1 MDLFSFLTPINTNK
15 IIQNE
20 NKIYD
25 IDVDDETSKL
35 DKIQNKPKKID
46 QQELSMNLKI
56 DDYDYF
62 ELLSVFKIKQINS
75 KDQLVQLYESVK
87 LIEEQCNQSTN
98 FSEKTKKNIV
108 IFYKKA
114 FKIIEVINLIYECNL
129 DKYKDFYKIQTHYNN
144 IKKIPNF
151 YRLDT
156 QYIINQIAVI
166 EKIDTENSINN
177 NTNQRNISNNDNNT
191 FVSQPQSQTV
201 VNNKNPIEVHPS
213 KVNKGELNYLRRR
226 TQSITVNLNTMFRDK
241 YYVTDP
247 CDFLYI
253 LPQTI
258 KNVISLKLASI
269 EIPNSWFLF
278 NHKNKNNY
286 FFIEFHTSKEVKHFQ
301 IIIPNGN
308 YNHKSLEEYLNNQYF
323 YLNCEH
329 DPIEDGYWL
338 QYIKFNIHPIT
349 FHSSFE
355 LLYDNIDECI
365 KNDPEFK
372 VVFKFFD
379 STNYKHPMNNTF
391 GWILGFRLA
400 NYILSNVEKIISEAL
415 FDGGGDRY
423 IYFSLNDYQFNN
435 NGNNIVILQNN
446 ILDDHILAKIPMNNG
461 KLSLIIDENANLINK
476 KRIYNGPVDLNR
488 LHIKIFDPFGNIIDL
503 NKMDFSFSIELE
515 ILYEKFE

>member
-15 IIQNE
+15 IVQNE
-20 NKIYD
+20 DKIYD
-25 IDVDDETSKL
+25 IDIDDESTKL

-46 QQELSMNLKI
+46 QEELSMNLKI

-62 ELLSVFKIKQINS
+62 ELLNVFKIKQINS

-87 LIEEQCNQSTN
+87 LIEEQCNKSLN
-98 FSEKTKKNIV
+98 FSDKTKHNII

-114 FKIIEVINLIYECNL
+114 FKIIEVINLIYDCNL

-144 IKKIPNF
+144 IKKIHNF
-151 YRLDT
+151 YKLDT
-156 QYIINQIAVI
+156 QYIINQLAVI
-166 EKIDTENSINN
+166 EKVDSETTDKSNQNS
-177 NTNQRNISNNDNNT
+177 NQQ
-191 FVSQPQSQTV
+191 FVSQKQENISTIQ
-201 VNNKNPIEVHPS
+201 KEKHPIEVYPS
-213 KVNKGELNYLRRR
+213 KVNKGDLNYLQRR
-226 TQSITVNLNTMFRDK
+226 TQNITVNFNTMFRDK
-241 YYVTDP
+241 YYATDP

-286 FFIEFHTSKEVKHFQ
+286 FFIEFHTTSEVKHFQ

-323 YLNCEH
+323 YLNCDH

-355 LLYDNIDECI
+355 LLYNNIDDSI

-379 STNYKHPMNNTF
+379 SENNHKHNINNTF
-391 GWILGFRLA
+391 GWILGYRLA
-400 NYILSNVEKIISEAL
+400 NYILNGVDKIISEAL

-435 NGNNIVILQNN
+435 NGNNLVILQNN
-446 ILDDHILAKIPMNNG
+446 ILDDNILAKIPMNNG

-476 KRIYNGPVDLNR
+476 KRIYNGPIDLNR
-488 LHIKIFDPFGNIIDL
+488 FHIKIFDPFGSIIDL

-515 ILYEKFE
+515 ILYEKFD